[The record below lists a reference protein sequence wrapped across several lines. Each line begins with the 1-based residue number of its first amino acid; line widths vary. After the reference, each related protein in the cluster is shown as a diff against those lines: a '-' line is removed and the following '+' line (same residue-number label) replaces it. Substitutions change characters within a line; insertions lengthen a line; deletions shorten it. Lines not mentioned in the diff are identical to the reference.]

1 MRRLVGVILWCAL
14 LLSLSVDGRAAPLRV
29 VVNHAPPYRIVD
41 PPYYGGYYIELF
53 QLAATQAGLEIHFL
67 SVPLKRGLQMLETGE
82 ADLILGPNRT
92 PERETFLIFLNEIP
106 FPAEDK
112 VFVVA
117 HLDQVITN
125 LNDSQHKRIDVLA
138 GAVYHPDFDR
148 ASGFDKHELKTYEQG
163 LQRLTRDR
171 SDVLIIPEAQADW
184 LIESLHLS
192 LLKSPYRLRGA
203 PSYIAWSRVTY
214 QADLAQRLIRSMQ
227 QVQNSPQARVI
238 RHHYFM
244 SSPP

>member
-1 MRRLVGVILWCAL
+1 MRKLVSNILLCICL
-14 LLSLSVDGRAAPLRV
+14 ISLDISGHAAPLRV
-29 VVNHAPPYRIVD
+29 VVNQAPPYRIID

-53 QLAATQAGLEIHFL
+53 LLAAAQAGLEIRFL

-92 PERETFLIFLNEIP
+92 EERERYLTFLTEIP

-125 LNDSQHKRIDVLA
+125 LTDLQHKRIDVLA

-148 ASGFDKHELKTYEQG
+148 ATRLDKHELKTYEQG
-163 LQRLTRDR
+163 LQRLTRNR
-171 SDVLIIPEAQADW
+171 SDVVIIPEAQADW
-184 LIESLHLS
+184 LIKSLHLS
-192 LLKSPYRLRGA
+192 LFKSPYHLHGA

-214 QADLAQRLIRSMQ
+214 RVDLAQRLIRGMQ
-227 QVQNSPQARVI
+227 QVQDSPQARVI
-238 RHHYFM
+238 RQHYF
-244 SSPP
+244 SLSPP